1 MNIYH
6 YDPATSVY
14 LGIGQADE
22 SPLEPGVWLIPTDA
36 STEEPPKFGDSE
48 QAVWTGDGWLLQPIP
63 EPEPDPEP
71 EPELPPTP
79 ENIQALRLAAF
90 QAEADPLYFEYRA
103 GEGDETT
110 WLAKREE
117 IRARYPYAE

>member
-1 MNIYH
+1 MKTYNYIAESGIYH
-6 YDPATSVY
+6 SEG
-14 LGIGQADE
+14 LADE
-22 SPLEPGVWLIPTDA
+22 SPLEPGVFLIPAYA
-36 STEEPPKFGDSE
+36 STEEPPKFGDGE

-63 EPEPDPEP
+63 EPEPVPEP